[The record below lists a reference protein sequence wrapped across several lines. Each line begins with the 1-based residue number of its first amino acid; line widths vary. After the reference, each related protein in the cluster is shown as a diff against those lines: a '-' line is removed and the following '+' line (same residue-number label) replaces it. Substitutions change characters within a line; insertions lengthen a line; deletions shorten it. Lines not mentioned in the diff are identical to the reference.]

1 MFSDF
6 VDKANALLRE
16 PIVLREPSRLT
27 PELRVA
33 ALMRLGIKSTDEIAS
48 MLHYSAQ
55 TVYNLRSS
63 LRSMSDLP
71 KAEFEARIA
80 SL

>member
-1 MFSDF
+1 MEKYIPVLKRSQLFSG
-6 VDKANALLRE
+6 
-16 PIVLREPSRLT
+16 
-27 PELRVA
+27 
-33 ALMRLGIKSTDEIAS
+33 LGEDEIAS
-48 MLHYSAQ
+48 MLHYSAW